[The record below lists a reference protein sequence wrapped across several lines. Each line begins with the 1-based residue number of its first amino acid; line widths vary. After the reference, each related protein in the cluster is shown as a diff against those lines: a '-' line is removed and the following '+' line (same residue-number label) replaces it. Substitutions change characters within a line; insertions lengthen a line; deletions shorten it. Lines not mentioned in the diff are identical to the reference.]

1 MKYKV
6 LLLTSITLLTSVF
19 ATNAKNI
26 LSLKESITDNA
37 IVYPSSFE
45 TDTKEMMEN
54 WYLKN
59 YAIIDQNSIESHNY
73 GEVSDAEY
81 IKRLKKLPTEIE
93 MPFNQIVRS
102 YIERYV
108 KRGRTLVA
116 QMLGMCPYYMP
127 IFEEALEK
135 RQMPLELKYI
145 PIIESALNP
154 NAVSPAGAGG
164 LWQFMVATA
173 KGHGMEVNS
182 LVDERRDPYRSSE
195 KAAEYFQKLYNT
207 YGDWSLAIAAYNC
220 GPGNVNKAIRRAGTD
235 HPDFWEI
242 YNYLPKETRGY
253 VPAFIAANYVMTYYK
268 EHNIS
273 PTLTKKPLIIDTV
286 QVNHRINFSQI
297 SQVLNIP
304 IEEIRILN
312 PQYRKDV
319 IPGDIHPYTL
329 ALPSQ
334 QIYSYIMTEDKIVSY
349 HRKQFEGRSTV
360 QPGDI
365 RSIVDDE
372 VVSDDGYMYHEVIEG
387 EDFVDIADRYGMQYD
402 DLMELN
408 NLNSTTLQT
417 GQVLKVK
424 KPSSNNDETVMGY
437 AQNNNSSSSNNYGY
451 DDSEEPMALNYNTSR
466 NNNNNNNSY
475 SSGHYGSDNR
485 QVPERNNYNSNSNN
499 RQSNVPQRNN
509 ANNRQSNNYNYD
521 YEQQRQQEEAAAK
534 KRQEEAAK
542 KRRQEEAAA
551 KKRKEEAAKKRQ
563 QEEAAK
569 KRQQEEAERK
579 RREAEKPISLTVKEG
594 QNLTQLA
601 NQYGVTIDDIKR
613 ANGLTDDNIRIGE
626 TIKIPKKDAKGRAII
641 PQNNNNGS
649 KNHRQ
654 GNKQEQQEQQPRN
667 KKQEAN
673 QRHQKHQEQKQQPKP
688 EPKPTKHTIKEGQN
702 LTKLANQYGV
712 SVEDIK
718 RANGLKGDNIR
729 IGEDIIIPTKKSSSH
744 RQHDN
749 SSTGKRQH
757 RQLTG
762 KTEKTG
768 KNGNN
773 NTVAPQKSSSKKR
786 R

>member
-19 ATNAKNI
+19 ASNAKNI

-173 KGHGMEVNS
+173 KGHGLEVNS

-253 VPAFIAANYVMTYYK
+253 VPAFIAANYVMSYYQD
-268 EHNIS
+268 HNIS

-372 VVSDDGYMYHEVIEG
+372 VISDDGYMYHEVIEG

-424 KPSSNNDETVMGY
+424 KPSSNNETVMGY
-437 AQNNNSSSSNNYGY
+437 AQNNNSSSNNYGY
-451 DDSEEPMALNYNTSR
+451 DDSEEPMALNYNSSS
-466 NNNNNNNSY
+466 NNNNNGY

-509 ANNRQSNNYNYD
+509 NVNNRQSNNYD

-579 RREAEKPISLTVKEG
+579 RREAEKPINLTVKEG

-601 NQYGVTIDDIKR
+601 NQYGVSIEDIKR

-626 TIKIPKKDAKGRAII
+626 TIKIPKKDSKGRAII
-641 PQNNNNGS
+641 PQNNNDT
-649 KNHRQ
+649 KNQKQ
-654 GNKQEQQEQQPRN
+654 GKKQEQHQQSGD
-667 KKQEAN
+667 KKQETA
-673 QRHQKHQEQKQQPKP
+673 QKQHGKHQSQKQQPKP

-718 RANGLKGDNIR
+718 KANGLKGDNIR
-729 IGEDIIIPTKKSSSH
+729 IGEDIIIPTKKSSSSH
-744 RQHDN
+744 NQRGGNDSANHHQQKQ
-749 SSTGKRQH
+749 SS
-757 RQLTG
+757 
-762 KTEKTG
+762 G
-768 KNGNN
+768 KNGKSGNSAV
-773 NTVAPQKSSSKKR
+773 TPQKSSSKRKK
-786 R
+786 

>member
-19 ATNAKNI
+19 ASNAKNI

-173 KGHGMEVNS
+173 KGHGLEVNS

-253 VPAFIAANYVMTYYK
+253 VPAFIAANYVMSYYQD
-268 EHNIS
+268 HNIS

-372 VVSDDGYMYHEVIEG
+372 VISDDGYMYHEVIEG

-424 KPSSNNDETVMGY
+424 KPSSNNETVMGY
-437 AQNNNSSSSNNYGY
+437 AQNNNSSSNNYGY
-451 DDSEEPMALNYNTSR
+451 DDSEEPMALNYNSSS
-466 NNNNNNNSY
+466 NNNNNGY

-509 ANNRQSNNYNYD
+509 NVNNRQSNNYD

-579 RREAEKPISLTVKEG
+579 RREAEKPINLTVKEG

-601 NQYGVTIDDIKR
+601 NQYGVSIEDIKR

-626 TIKIPKKDAKGRAII
+626 TIKIPKKDSKGRAII
-641 PQNNNNGS
+641 PQNNNDT
-649 KNHRQ
+649 KNQKQ
-654 GNKQEQQEQQPRN
+654 GKKQEQHQQSGD
-667 KKQEAN
+667 KKQETT
-673 QRHQKHQEQKQQPKP
+673 QKQHGKHQSQKQQPKP

-718 RANGLKGDNIR
+718 KANGLKGDNIR
-729 IGEDIIIPTKKSSSH
+729 IGEDIIIPTKKSSSSH
-744 RQHDN
+744 NQRGGNDSANHHQQKQ
-749 SSTGKRQH
+749 SS
-757 RQLTG
+757 
-762 KTEKTG
+762 G
-768 KNGNN
+768 KNGKSGNSAV
-773 NTVAPQKSSSKKR
+773 TPQKSSSKRKK
-786 R
+786 

>member
-19 ATNAKNI
+19 ASNAKNI

-173 KGHGMEVNS
+173 KGHGLEVNS

-253 VPAFIAANYVMTYYK
+253 VPAFIAANYVMSYYQD
-268 EHNIS
+268 HNIS

-372 VVSDDGYMYHEVIEG
+372 VISDDGYMYHEVIEG

-424 KPSSNNDETVMGY
+424 KPSSNNETVMGY
-437 AQNNNSSSSNNYGY
+437 AQNNNSSSNNYGY
-451 DDSEEPMALNYNTSR
+451 DDSEEPMALNYNSSS
-466 NNNNNNNSY
+466 NNNNNGY

-509 ANNRQSNNYNYD
+509 NVNNRQSNNYD

-579 RREAEKPISLTVKEG
+579 RREAEKPINLTVKEG

-601 NQYGVTIDDIKR
+601 NQYGVSIEDIKR

-626 TIKIPKKDAKGRAII
+626 TIKIPKKDSKGRAII
-641 PQNNNNGS
+641 PQNNNDT
-649 KNHRQ
+649 KNHKQ
-654 GNKQEQQEQQPRN
+654 GKKQEQHQQSGD
-667 KKQEAN
+667 KKQETA
-673 QRHQKHQEQKQQPKP
+673 QKQHGKHQSQKQQPKP

-718 RANGLKGDNIR
+718 KANGLKGDNIR
-729 IGEDIIIPTKKSSSH
+729 IGEDIIIPTKKSSSSH
-744 RQHDN
+744 NQRGGNDSANHHQQKQ
-749 SSTGKRQH
+749 SS
-757 RQLTG
+757 
-762 KTEKTG
+762 G
-768 KNGNN
+768 KNGKSGNSAV
-773 NTVAPQKSSSKKR
+773 TPQKSSSKRKK
-786 R
+786 